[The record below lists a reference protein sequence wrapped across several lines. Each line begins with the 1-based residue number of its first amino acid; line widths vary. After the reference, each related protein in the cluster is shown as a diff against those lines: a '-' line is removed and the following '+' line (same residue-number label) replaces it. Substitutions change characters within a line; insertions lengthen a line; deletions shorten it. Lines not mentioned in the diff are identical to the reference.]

1 MGGIGYLGVIR
12 GWYWVFEGDTLMVF
26 GGDTWV
32 VLGIWG

>member
-1 MGGIGYLGVIR
+1 MGGIGYLRVIR
-12 GWYWVFEGDTLMVF
+12 GWYLVF